1 MNGSAEALG
10 REVRAALDEARRR
23 RAAFVALPAET
34 PAGEVALAFDG
45 LRRPLDGPRGT
56 VGLYSAVHPDE
67 RVRELSEE
75 LERELSELETALELD
90 REVYQRLARVR
101 AEELA
106 EDDARRLLEHALRD
120 FRRAGVDRDEPER
133 ERLRALQRELVEIG
147 QTFDR
152 NIVQGG
158 RSLLLEGGSAELA
171 GLPEDYRAAHP
182 PAAAGTVTLTTDPPD
197 ALPVLMYAESGE
209 LRRRMLHALQN
220 RAVPQNLE
228 VLPRL
233 LALRH
238 ELAQRLGYP
247 TWADFVTEDQM
258 VRRPERVRA
267 FLDEILERA
276 RPRAAAE
283 YAELLAEK
291 RKLEPGAAR
300 VEEWER
306 LYFLE
311 RVKVAKLGFDSRSL
325 RPYLA
330 CRAVQAGVLAT
341 AERLFGLE
349 FRREPDGA
357 AWHADVETYAVLER
371 GAPVARFHLD
381 LFPRAGKYKHAAL
394 FPIRRGLRGGVL
406 PEAALVANF
415 PRPSADD
422 PGLLLHGQV
431 TTFFHEFGH
440 LLHALLGG
448 RQRFLAFSGIE
459 TEGDFV
465 EVPSQLFEEW
475 AWDPR
480 VLSSFARHHR
490 TQEPIPPALVEDLRR
505 AEEYG
510 KGLYVQQQMLYA
522 RISLELYHEDPARL
536 DVAARIAR
544 LRREITLFAPLED
557 GHFEASFGHLNGYT
571 ALYYTYMWSLVIAK
585 DLFRAFAAD
594 PLDPVLAGAY
604 RARVLAPGGSRDAA
618 DLVRDFLGRDYG
630 LEAWEEWLVRG

>member
-1 MNGSAEALG
+1 MSESAGALG
-10 REVRAALDEARRR
+10 HDVRAALDEARRR
-23 RAAFVALPAET
+23 RDAFVALPPGT
-34 PAGEVALAFDG
+34 PAEEVVVAFDA
-45 LRRPLDGPRGT
+45 LRHPLDEPRGT

-67 RVRELSEE
+67 QVRDVSEA
-75 LERELSELETALELD
+75 LERELSELETSLELD
-90 REVYQRLARVR
+90 REVYERLARVR
-101 AEELA
+101 ADDLA
-106 EDDARRLLEHALRD
+106 EGDARRLLEHALRD
-120 FRRAGVDRDEPER
+120 FRRAGVDRDEAER
-133 ERLRALQRELVEIG
+133 GRLRELQRRLVELG

-158 RSLLLEGGSAELA
+158 RTVRLEDGPAALA

-182 PAAAGTVTLTTDPPD
+182 PAADGSVTLSTDPPD
-197 ALPVLMYAESGE
+197 ALPVLMYAERGD

-220 RAVPQNLE
+220 RAVPQNLS
-228 VLPRL
+228 VLPEL

-238 ELAQRLGYP
+238 ELARRLGYP
-247 TWADFVTEDQM
+247 SWADFVTEDQM
-258 VRRPERVRA
+258 VRAPERVRA
-267 FLDEILERA
+267 FLDEILARA

-291 RKLEPGAAR
+291 RRLEPGASR

-306 LYFLE
+306 LYLLE
-311 RVKVAKLGFDSRSL
+311 RVKVARLGFDSRSV

-330 CRAVQAGVLAT
+330 CRSVREGVLAT

-349 FRREPDGA
+349 FRREPAGS
-357 AWHADVETYAVLER
+357 AWHAEVETYTVLEQ

-381 LFPRAGKYKHAAL
+381 LHPRAGKYKHAAL
-394 FPIRRGLRGGVL
+394 FPMRRGLREGVL

-415 PRPSADD
+415 PRPTTDD

-490 TQEPIPPALVEDLRR
+490 TGEPLPPALVEGLRR

-522 RISLELYHEDPARL
+522 RISLELYHEDPAGL
-536 DVAARIAR
+536 DIAARIAR
-544 LRREITLFAPLED
+544 LREEITLFPPLEES
-557 GHFEASFGHLNGYT
+557 HFEASFGHLNGYT

-585 DLFRAFAAD
+585 DLYRPFAPD
-594 PLDPVLAGAY
+594 PLDAKVAGAY
-604 RARVLAPGGSRDAA
+604 RSRVLAPGGSRDAA
-618 DLVRDFLGRDYG
+618 DLIRDFLGRDYG